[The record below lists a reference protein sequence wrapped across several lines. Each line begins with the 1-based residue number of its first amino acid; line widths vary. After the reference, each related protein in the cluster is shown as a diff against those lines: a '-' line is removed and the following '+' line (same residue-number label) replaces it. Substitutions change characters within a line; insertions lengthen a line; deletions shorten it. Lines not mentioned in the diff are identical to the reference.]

1 MIYVRWPAKLI
12 TLLCPMTEVMIW
24 LYIRYTFYSQFTM
37 LIKDCVAFVLGTG
50 AFYQCIFVKPIDIRP
65 PLTKTKDRQSFINIL
80 TKK

>member
-1 MIYVRWPAKLI
+1 
-12 TLLCPMTEVMIW
+12 
-24 LYIRYTFYSQFTM
+24 M

-80 TKK
+80 TKKNKSNVHTYTFDIGAPPLNGIHINNY